1 MARKPKPGRK
11 FKYNLETVLM
21 VRQIKEKKE
30 QEKFA
35 DKKRAYIKEKDEE
48 DRLKKVQSERTDD
61 VRTLIKKGPIRDFA
75 DVLRRRAHLGV
86 LKEDVEKQVEKVIE
100 ASKVLETQRVKLIE
114 AMKDKKVMEKDKS
127 NKLDQY
133 KKLMENLEMKFMDE
147 IATLRFQHEKPKD

>member
-1 MARKPKPGRK
+1 MVRKPKPGKK
-11 FKYNLETVLM
+11 FKYNLEPVLM

-30 QEKFA
+30 QEQFA

-48 DRLKKVQSERTDD
+48 ERLKKTEKERIDD

-86 LKEDVEKQVEKVIE
+86 LKEDVEKQVEKVID
-100 ASKVLETQRVKLIE
+100 ASKVLENQRVKLID
-114 AMKDKKVMEKDKS
+114 AMKDKKVMEKDKT

-147 IATLRFQHEKPKD
+147 IATLRFQHDKTKE